1 MGQALGYEDCA
12 GPEAARERYVKT
24 VRFAIIMHAQ
34 LGLRKRATAFFLLLR
49 KDRDVAGN
57 INVQLYMP
65 EGRPARTAFTLLDM
79 SVVLAIHGENLTV
92 FYKPL
97 GKKIGA
103 KNVESSAKPRNMSNK
118 RRVFVSIYHRGLLSL
133 GENRQQLGYAAYHWG
148 ILISPK
154 VYKEQNCYTFDVS
167 DAARPDPETRVD
179 HNPNHEWVFRSNPT
193 VSGSVVCLIM
203 IGKLPNG
210 VEISEIRTCLQSIP
224 VPQKNATPEQN
235 CVTWAMAAVKALQ
248 ENGYAEQFKINQFMD
263 AGIEFADA
271 TLADKSGTPATV
283 ARMNYTTRKIRTCLL
298 GARARVIAAGT
309 ISTVPAQLLA
319 LPADA
324 AVVLA
329 LLGEHTLGWHSG

>member
-1 MGQALGYEDCA
+1 MIHLG
-12 GPEAARERYVKT
+12 
-24 VRFAIIMHAQ
+24 F
-34 LGLRKRATAFFLLLR
+34 RKDSVVAEVLSSNELLLVILSADGVVGERPTNANQELNQDHIDSQIGPIVVNTNR
-49 KDRDVAGN
+49 KS
-57 INVQLYMP
+57 L
-65 EGRPARTAFTLLDM
+65 
-79 SVVLAIHGENLTV
+79 
-92 FYKPL
+92 
-97 GKKIGA
+97 
-103 KNVESSAKPRNMSNK
+103 SAKLRNMSNK

-154 VYKEQNCYTFDVS
+154 AYKEQNCYTFDVS

-235 CVTWAMAAVKALQ
+235 CVTWAMAAVQALQ
-248 ENGYAEQFKINQFMD
+248 DNGYAEKFEINQFMD
-263 AGIEFADA
+263 AGIEFADE

-283 ARMNYTTRKIRTCLL
+283 AKMNYTTRKIRTCLL
-298 GARARVIAAGT
+298 GARARIVTAGT
-309 ISTVPAQLLA
+309 ISAVPAQLLA

-329 LLGEHTLGWHSG
+329 LLGEHALGWHSG